1 MSKILTPQQ
10 VFDRVVAHARTQG
23 RAAMEGNYCRYRA
36 YDGTKSFVGSLIADE
51 HYTPAI
57 ELNLCSA
64 PHVVR
69 ALQAS
74 GIQTG
79 RRMHDNT
86 EDTVLTMLK
95 RLDNIHAAGWRDASC
110 WEAEFKLAAAHF
122 RLTYTPPTG
131 LTTQY

>member
-79 RRMHDNT
+79 RRMHEFLVTPGAEDVQTPCSASGEMVAKFTRLNT
-86 EDTVLTMLK
+86 EAVV
-95 RLDNIHAAGWRDASC
+95 
-110 WEAEFKLAAAHF
+110 AEFTEF
-122 RLTYTPPTG
+122 
-131 LTTQY
+131 